1 MNIEPIDL
9 IDDDEIMAAR
19 KEPWRI
25 EYALALDVQ
34 DALIDDEEGQLY
46 YELCTEIGMRIQADP
61 TLSKL
66 EDRGV
71 INADRAG
78 ELAEAIYL
86 GADAKGSYGSTD
98 LAKKAKT
105 DGRAAVLLQILAD
118 SEEEAA

>member
-1 MNIEPIDL
+1 MNIEPVDL
-9 IDDDEIMAAR
+9 TDDDEIMAAR

-66 EDRGV
+66 EYRGV
-71 INADRAG
+71 INSDSAG

-86 GADAKGSYGSTD
+86 GADAKGSYGSAD
-98 LAKKAKT
+98 LAERAKT
-105 DGRAAVLLQILAD
+105 DGHAAVLLQILAEA
-118 SEEEAA
+118 EEEAA

>member
-1 MNIEPIDL
+1 MNIDPIDL
-9 IDDDEIMAAR
+9 NDDDEILAAR

-46 YELCTEIGMRIQADP
+46 YELCTEIGLLIESDS
-61 TLSKL
+61 TLSDL
-66 EDRGV
+66 ADDGV

-86 GADAKGSYGSTD
+86 GAQAKSSYGSAG
-98 LAKKAKT
+98 LAEKAKK
-105 DGRAAVLLQILAD
+105 DGRAAVLLQILA
-118 SEEEAA
+118 EAEEAA